1 MPIIN
6 RLWSLKH
13 PQTFEVGNVLAIESR
28 DGEPGL
34 GVRLEDMIV
43 VTENGAEL
51 LSRFPRDE
59 ILVAG
64 EIG

>member
-1 MPIIN
+1 MVI
-6 RLWSLKH
+6 KA
-13 PQTFEVGNVLAIESR
+13 PQPFEVGDVIAIESR

-34 GVRLEDMIV
+34 GVRIEDMVV

-59 ILVAG
+59 IIPAG